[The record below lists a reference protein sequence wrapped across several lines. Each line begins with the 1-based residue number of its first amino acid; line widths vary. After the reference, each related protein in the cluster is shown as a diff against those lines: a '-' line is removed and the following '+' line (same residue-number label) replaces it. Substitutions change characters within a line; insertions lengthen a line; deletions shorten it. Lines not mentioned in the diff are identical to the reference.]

1 MPFWKGG
8 KRKSWGVKI
17 TDGERHFSRMSLY
30 EKLHGF
36 YHYSNVVSI
45 EIIRMKS
52 PSFKNHY
59 SYIHLQ
65 KTVLYWSGSQCQF
78 KHERL
83 FTPNEE
89 HFKCNLSCV
98 YLSPAVKLFEVIE
111 TERNLYLVM
120 EYASGGECL
129 VVRHDLFSLICVVLF
144 EICLALI
151 DFHCFHLFCAQV
163 KFLTTLLLMAG

>member
-120 EYASGGECL
+120 EYASGGKCL
-129 VVRHDLFSLICVVLF
+129 VVRHDLFFRLFVWCCLRFVLLSLIF
-144 EICLALI
+144 IAFIC
-151 DFHCFHLFCAQV
+151 FV
-163 KFLTTLLLMAG
+163 RR